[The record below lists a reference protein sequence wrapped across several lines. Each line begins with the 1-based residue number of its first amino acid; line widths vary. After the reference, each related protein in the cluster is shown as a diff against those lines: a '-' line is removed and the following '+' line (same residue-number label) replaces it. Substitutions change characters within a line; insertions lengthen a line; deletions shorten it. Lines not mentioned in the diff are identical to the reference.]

1 MRLLGIGSG
10 DPDPFTR
17 DDEDE
22 DDRPRRQSARS
33 VDESLLSRWFVPQRV
48 CRWGISVSIAT
59 PRTEYPT
66 GTAVPFEVRMKN
78 ELPFSVTLSTR
89 SPILW
94 NWTVDGLAEA
104 SHVEQYDPPDEGG
117 KLHFDRGERKVFS
130 EQWPQ
135 RFRVSKRE
143 WEPATPGEYT
153 LGAAVNADGA
163 EGELSDA
170 VEIRLV
176 SE

>member
-1 MRLLGIGSG
+1 MRLLGLGTG
-10 DPDPFTR
+10 DTDQFTPDER
-17 DDEDE
+17 
-22 DDRPRRQSARS
+22 DDRPRRQSAQS
-33 VDESLLSRWFVPQRV
+33 VDESLFSRWFVPQRV
-48 CRWGISVSIAT
+48 CRWGISVSITT
-59 PRTEYPT
+59 PRTEYPL
-66 GTAVPFEVRMKN
+66 GTAVPFEVRMAN

-104 SHVEQYDPPDEGG
+104 SHVEQYDPPDEAG
-117 KLHFDRGERKVFS
+117 KLHFGRGEHKRFTGR
-130 EQWPQ
+130 WPQ

-153 LGAAVNADGA
+153 LGAAVNVDDADGR
-163 EGELSDA
+163 LSDA
-170 VEIRLV
+170 VTIRLV